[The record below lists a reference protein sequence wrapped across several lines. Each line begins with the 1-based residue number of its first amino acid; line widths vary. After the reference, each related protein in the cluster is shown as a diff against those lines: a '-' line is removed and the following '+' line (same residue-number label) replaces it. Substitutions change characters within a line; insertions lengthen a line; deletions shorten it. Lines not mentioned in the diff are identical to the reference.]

1 MLNAP
6 WVDGTPTF
14 KWQGVIIMTD
24 FCNDL
29 YFCYKWPYSRSHSEP
44 LDHLDTLEVVITLFN
59 LNNPYLIQTDTDT
72 SVWRATKNAYLYDNQ
87 LQKDA
92 NETKSVAVVWIKV
105 AIPFGYEVTL
115 LGIWFQTF
123 REAHL
128 SYFQWSKCLVGY
140 FSGRN
145 NQEDVSNLENE
156 TTTLSWKVGNHWS
169 SDALPYL
176 NTAYTSST
184 LLQKPWVV

>member
-1 MLNAP
+1 MSWWYSHFQVTGCYHND
-6 WVDGTPTF
+6 WF
-14 KWQGVIIMTD
+14 

-29 YFCYKWPYSRSHSEP
+29 YFCYKLPYSGLHSEP

-59 LNNPYLIQTDTDT
+59 LNNLYLTQTDA
-72 SVWRATKNAYLYDNQ
+72 SVWRATKNVYLYDNQ

-92 NETKSVAVVWIKV
+92 DEIKSVAVVWIKV
-105 AIPFGYEVTL
+105 AIPLGYEVTL

-123 REAHL
+123 WEAHW
-128 SYFQWSKCLVGY
+128 SHFQWSKCLVGY

-145 NQEDVSNLENE
+145 NQEDVLKLEDE
-156 TTTLSWKVGNHWS
+156 TTTLSRKLGNHRS
-169 SDALPYL
+169 SDALRYL
-176 NTAYTSST
+176 NTADTSTT